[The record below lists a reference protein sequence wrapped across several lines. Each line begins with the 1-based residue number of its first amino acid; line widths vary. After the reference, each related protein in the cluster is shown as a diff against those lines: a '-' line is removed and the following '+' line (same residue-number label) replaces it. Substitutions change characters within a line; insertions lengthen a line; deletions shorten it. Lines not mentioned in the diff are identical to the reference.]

1 MPHPH
6 LTGGR
11 PPNRAIISAGE
22 FRALVNSFGVSQAK
36 MGQFLGVTDRTIRNW
51 LSGAVAA
58 PKAVVTVLKVL
69 QARMD
74 AQRRKSGG

>member
-11 PPNRAIISAGE
+11 PPNRIVMPAGE

-51 LSGAVAA
+51 LNGAVAA
-58 PKAVVTVLKVL
+58 PKAVVTVLRVL
-69 QARMD
+69 QARQE
-74 AQRRKSGG
+74 ARKE